1 MTAPAPG
8 PGPAAG
14 AGRTG
19 LTTLTVLTV
28 CGLWVWLAWPWI
40 SGAWT
45 VPWDAKAHFQPQ
57 LQFLAGSLSRGES
70 PFWNP
75 NIFAGWPQVADPQS
89 LIFVPAFV
97 LLALVNPAPSFAAMD
112 ATVYAS
118 LLVGALSLFV
128 YFRDR
133 GWHQAAGAVAAL
145 SFAFGGSAAWRIQHT
160 GQVISYAAIPLAMVL
175 LARALE
181 RRSLGWGLLAGA
193 AAGVLALGRDQIALL
208 GIYLLIGQVVAAVLF
223 GDGVRD
229 RGLGGRVAGAVKPLS
244 AGAVAGLAVVVVPV
258 VLTLL
263 LAAESNRPEIDYI
276 GAGRGSLH
284 PASLITAV
292 IADLFGQGDPNVH
305 FWGPPS
311 AAFGVTDIYLAQ
323 NMAAFYAGAV
333 PIVAILMLGLGRG
346 LLAAREIRFAAV
358 MALLTVFYAIGWY
371 SPVFTL
377 FFDWLPGVKLYRR
390 PADATFLLGFW
401 IAVLGGYLTH
411 RWLDGTVPPAGR
423 LARALQW
430 GLALVVLVALPVAF
444 GLHADR
450 LTEAVKPTATAIL
463 FFGGALLS
471 LELARHLA
479 RGRAALLAVGLLAG
493 FTAADLR
500 WNNAPNESTAYPPAT
515 FEALKPDTSDPTIR
529 FLKERT
535 RETATGPRRDRVELA
550 GLGFH
555 WPNAGM
561 VHGFDTVL
569 GYNPLRIDT
578 YQAATAAQ
586 DTIGLPDQRLFNA
599 MFPSYSSVMGR
610 LLGLRYI
617 AANVPL
623 ASIDPR
629 YDTGRIVEIAQFGE
643 TRVYENRDALPRAL
657 FVTRARQADFARLL
671 ETGRWPEGFDPAREV
686 VLERLPAGVA
696 EGARDAGGATAEPG
710 RVVIAAYHNT
720 EVVLEVEA
728 TEAGFVVLTD
738 VWHRWWRAELDG
750 RPAEML
756 KADAIF
762 RAVQVPAGRHVV
774 RFTFHPFA
782 GAWADVVERL
792 ARGRKG

>member
-1 MTAPAPG
+1 MVI
-8 PGPAAG
+8 G
-14 AGRTG
+14 A
-19 LTTLTVLTV
+19 
-28 CGLWVWLAWPWI
+28 LWGWLAWPWI
-40 SGAWT
+40 SGTWT

-57 LQFLAGSLSRGES
+57 LQFLAGSLNRGES

-97 LLALVNPAPSFAAMD
+97 LLALVNAAPSFAAMD

-160 GQVISYAAIPLAMVL
+160 GQVISYAAIPLAMLL

-181 RRSLGWGLLAGA
+181 RRSFGWGLLAGA

-208 GIYLLIGQVVAAVLF
+208 GIYLLIGQVIAAVLF
-223 GDGVRD
+223 GDGMGN
-229 RGLGGRVAGAVKPLS
+229 RGLGGRVAGAVRPLS
-244 AGAVAGLAVVVVPV
+244 AGAIAGLAVVVVPV

-292 IADLFGQGDPNVH
+292 IADLFGQGNPDVH
-305 FWGPPS
+305 YWGPPS

-333 PIVAILMLGLGRG
+333 PIAAVLMLGLGRG
-346 LLAAREIRFAAV
+346 LLAAREIRLFAV
-358 MALLTVFYAIGWY
+358 MAALTVFYAIGWY
-371 SPVFTL
+371 TPVFTL

-390 PADATFLLGFW
+390 PADATFMLGFW

-423 LARALQW
+423 FARALQW
-430 GLALVVLVALPVAF
+430 GLALLVLVVLPVAF

-450 LTEAVKPTATAIL
+450 LKEAVKPTATAIL
-463 FFGGALLS
+463 FFGAALLV
-471 LELARHLA
+471 LALAGTVA
-479 RGRAALLAVGLLAG
+479 RGRWAALAVVLLAG
-493 FTAADLR
+493 FTAVDLG

-515 FEALKPDTSDPTIR
+515 FEALKPDSSDPTIR
-529 FLKERT
+529 FLKART
-535 RETATGPRRDRVELA
+535 RETATGARRDRVELA

-569 GYNPLRIDT
+569 GYNPLRINT
-578 YQAATAAQ
+578 FQAATAAQ

-623 ASIDPR
+623 ASIDPH
-629 YDTGRIVEIAQFGE
+629 YDASRIVEIAHIGE
-643 TRVYENRDALPRAL
+643 TRIYENRDALPRAL
-657 FVTRARQADFARLL
+657 FVARARQADFARLL

-686 VLERLPAGVA
+686 ALEVLPAGVA
-696 EGARDAGGATAEPG
+696 EVAKNAGPAAAEPG
-710 RVVIAAYHNT
+710 RVAIAAYHNT
-720 EVVLEVEA
+720 EVVLEVDA
-728 TEAGFVVLTD
+728 AEAGFVVLTD

-762 RAVQVPAGRHVV
+762 RAVRVPAGRHVI

-792 ARGRKG
+792 AHGRRG